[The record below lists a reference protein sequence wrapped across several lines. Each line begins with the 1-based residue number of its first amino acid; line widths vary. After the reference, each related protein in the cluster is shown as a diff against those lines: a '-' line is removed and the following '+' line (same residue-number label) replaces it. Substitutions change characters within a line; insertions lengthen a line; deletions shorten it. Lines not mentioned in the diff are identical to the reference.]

1 MSTTTEGVSTTT
13 EAASTTTEA
22 VGEGA
27 RPAHEFSHKWMATI
41 TVTLGMIASIMAS
54 TMINV
59 AIADIM
65 GAYGVGQDRVHWLLT
80 GFLTATTVCMLL
92 NAWFMQNLGPRNTFI
107 IASVLFA
114 ISSIMG
120 QMAPTF
126 EAVLLARV
134 VQGGCAGLIQPL
146 GLYVIFMAFPPHER
160 GKAMG
165 MFGFG
170 VMIGPAI
177 GPMVGGVI
185 VDVVDWHFVFT
196 GALPFMAIGALMA
209 ARYLPGRSAN
219 MPRARLNW
227 MSFLLVATAVSMFL
241 NGISSGQRDG
251 WSSVTVLSLL
261 LISALATLAVIE
273 LESRTRHP
281 LLNVRLFTHRTF
293 LVTALVGFIFGAGMF
308 GTFYLMPVFVRTV
321 QGFTGTKTG
330 LLLLLVNLPSFP
342 MYPIA
347 GWLSQKVKAVYPIVA
362 GLLLF
367 GISSYAL
374 SFIDVNSGFW
384 WMAGWGSLAMIGLAL
399 IMPALSAVALQDLEP
414 DLLPYGAG
422 TLTFIR
428 MMGGAMGV
436 NTLAIVLETRTARHA
451 DFFAA
456 TQTSETGATAELLY
470 PVVEL
475 LARQGL
481 TYSEQWSYAYI
492 YLGRMIAGQADSL
505 SFQDAYMV
513 LTIGFA
519 FAIVVSV
526 LTLSGER
533 SIGER
538 VS

>member
-1 MSTTTEGVSTTT
+1 MSTTT
-13 EAASTTTEA
+13 EAA
-22 VGEGA
+22 GKGA
-27 RPAHEFSHKWMATI
+27 APTHVFIHKWPATI
-41 TVTLGMIASIMAS
+41 TVTLGMIATIMAS

-65 GAYGVGQDRVHWLLT
+65 GAYGVGQDRVHWLMT
-80 GFLTATTVCMLL
+80 GFLTATTVSMLL
-92 NAWFMQNLGPRNTFI
+92 NAWFVQNLGPRNTYI
-107 IASVLFA
+107 IAAVLFA

-120 QMAPTF
+120 QLSPTF

-134 VQGGCAGLIQPL
+134 VQGGCAGLLQPL
-146 GLYVIFMAFPPHER
+146 GLNVIFLAFAPHER

-177 GPMVGGVI
+177 GPIVGGVI
-185 VDVVDWHFVFT
+185 VDVVDWHYVFT
-196 GALPFMAIGALMA
+196 GALPFMAVGAVMA
-209 ARYLPGRSAN
+209 ARYLPGRGAN
-219 MPRARLNW
+219 IPLARLNW
-227 MSFLLVATAVSMFL
+227 MSFLLVAGSVSFFL
-241 NGISSGQRDG
+241 NGISSGQRAG

-261 LISALATLAVIE
+261 LLSGLFALAVIE
-273 LESRTRHP
+273 LESRTKHP
-281 LLNVRLFTHRTF
+281 LLNVRLFTRRTF

-330 LLLLLVNLPSFP
+330 LLLLVVNLPSFP

-347 GWLSQKVKAVYPIVA
+347 GWLSQRVKAVYPIVA
-362 GLLLF
+362 GLSLF
-367 GISSYAL
+367 CVSSYAL
-374 SFIDVNSGFW
+374 SFIDVNTGFW
-384 WMAGWGSLAMIGLAL
+384 WIGGWGSLAMIGLAL
-399 IMPALSAVALQDLEP
+399 IMPALSVIALQDLEP

-428 MMGGAMGV
+428 MLGGAMGV
-436 NTLAIVLETRTARHA
+436 NCLAIVLETRTARHV
-451 DFFAA
+451 DFFTA
-456 TQTSETGATAELLY
+456 TQISETDATAGVLY
-470 PVVEL
+470 RVVDL
-475 LARQGL
+475 LAQHGL
-481 TYSEQWSYAYI
+481 TYSEKWSYAYV

-519 FAIVVSV
+519 VAIVVSV

-533 SIGER
+533 AIGER

>member
-1 MSTTTEGVSTTT
+1 MKTQATIQ
-13 EAASTTTEA
+13 
-22 VGEGA
+22 
-27 RPAHEFSHKWMATI
+27 KWPATI
-41 TVTLGMIASIMAS
+41 TVTLGMIATIMAS

-65 GAYGVGQDRVHWLLT
+65 GAYGVGQDRVHWLVT
-80 GFLTATTVCMLL
+80 GFLAATTTCMLL
-92 NAWFMQNLGPRNTFI
+92 NAWFVRNLGPRNTFI
-107 IASVLFA
+107 LASTLFTAASVV
-114 ISSIMG
+114 G
-120 QMAPTF
+120 QVAPNF
-126 EAVLLARV
+126 ETVVVARIA
-134 VQGGCAGLIQPL
+134 QGACAGLIQPL
-146 GLYVIFMAFPPHER
+146 GLNVIFMAFSRAER

-177 GPMVGGVI
+177 GPIVGGMI
-185 VDVVDWHFVFT
+185 IDVVDWHFVFT
-196 GALPFMAIGALMA
+196 GALPFMALGAVMA
-209 ARYLPGRSAN
+209 ARYLPGRSAHI
-219 MPRARLNW
+219 PRVRLNW
-227 MSFLLVATAVSMFL
+227 MSFLLVASAVSFFL

-261 LISALATLAVIE
+261 LIAALAALAVIE
-273 LESRTRHP
+273 LESRTKHP
-281 LLNVRLFTHRTF
+281 LLNVRLFTHRAF

-308 GTFYLMPVFVRTV
+308 GTFYLMPIFVRTV

-347 GWLSQKVKAVYPIVA
+347 GWLSQRVKPVYPIVA

-384 WMAGWGSLAMIGLAL
+384 WMAGWGSLAMVGLSL
-399 IMPALSAVALQDLEP
+399 VMPAILAVGLQDLEP

-422 TLTFIR
+422 TLAFVR
-428 MMGGAMGV
+428 MLGGAMGV
-436 NTLAIVLETRTARHA
+436 NCLAIVLEIRTARHT

-456 TQTSETGATAELLY
+456 TQTGETGATAAVLY
-470 PVVEL
+470 PIVEL

-481 TYSEQWSYAYI
+481 SVSEQWSYAYI

-519 FAIVVSV
+519 LAVVVSV

-533 SIGER
+533 AIGER